1 MLILILEFEASNLRA
16 RKTAHPA
23 KLAYAD
29 SNPDFPRRR
38 TILASETR
46 SPRNR
51 AAGLLLR
58 GLSPPHDDPESIAFR
73 LGSGSD
79 ESFVLAAFVDDQI
92 AGMAGFFRS
101 PEEKTRH
108 KARVWGVYVKPS
120 HRGKGIGRA
129 LMEELLRRA
138 RSQPGLEQVTLSVTS
153 AQTAA
158 RALYE
163 DLGFQPYG
171 REPEAIKVGETY
183 VDEDHMTLKV

>member
-1 MLILILEFEASNLRA
+1 MQIRTL
-16 RKTAHPA
+16 TAQDA
-23 KLAYAD
+23 KLFWQLRLEALETE
-29 SNPDFPRRR
+29 P
-38 TILASETR
+38 LAFS
-46 SPRNR
+46 SSAAAHR
-51 AAGLLLR
+51 ATT
-58 GLSPPHDDPESIAFR
+58 PESIAGR
-73 LGSGSD
+73 LGSGTA

-108 KARVWGVYVKPS
+108 KARVWGVFVKPE

-138 RSQPGLEQVTLSVTS
+138 RSLPGLEQVTLSVTS

-158 RALYE
+158 NALYL
-163 DLGFQPYG
+163 DLGFSAYG
-171 REPEAIKVGETY
+171 REPQAIKVGEIY